1 MTANLLAIAG
11 GLFLIAVAL
20 RDVFQGVIVP
30 RAENTVL
37 RVSRYLMRGLW
48 RIWPHL
54 ADLFYRRSQRRR
66 EDFLANFAPFELITV
81 LVVWVVMLIVGWA
94 LFFYGIRDQL
104 RPSTLNFD
112 AALYYAGASLFTIG
126 YGDIVAVGPFAR
138 VMSLLSA
145 ASGLGTVAVVTSFLF
160 SVFGNFQN
168 RERFVVALGARAGLP
183 PSGAGLLAIHGY
195 SGLRDDLAQVFRD
208 GQDWTAGVMES
219 HLAYPILTMFRS
231 SHDYQSWVGTL
242 GTLLDASALV
252 MTVLDPAHMGNSE
265 THGQARIMYMLG
277 RHLTNDFAAYFGF
290 DLPHSGPGVERIE
303 FETACLHLRK
313 AGYVIRDPEI
323 AWEQFSRLRST
334 YGPHLNAL
342 ARWLQIPPVQWVGD
356 RSIIAPI
363 EATPH

>member
-1 MTANLLAIAG
+1 MAGNLLEVAS
-11 GLFLIAVAL
+11 GLFLIGVAL

-37 RVSRYLMRGLW
+37 RISRYLMRGLW
-48 RIWPHL
+48 HIWPRL
-54 ADLFYRRSQRRR
+54 ADVLHGRNPRRR
-66 EDFLANFAPFELITV
+66 EDFLANFAPFELITI
-81 LVVWVVMLIVGWA
+81 LVVWVVMLIVGWG
-94 LFFYGIRDQL
+94 LFFYGIRSQL
-104 RPSTLNFD
+104 RPPTLNFD

-126 YGDIVAVGPFAR
+126 YGDIVAVSPFAR
-138 VMSLLSA
+138 VMSLLAA

-168 RERFVVALGARAGLP
+168 RERFVVTLGARAGLP
-183 PSGAGLLAIHGY
+183 PSGAGLLAIHGF

-252 MTVLDPAHMGNSE
+252 MTVLDPAQLENSE
-265 THGQARIMYMLG
+265 THGQARIMYTLG
-277 RHLTNDFAAYFGF
+277 RHLTNDFAEYFRF
-290 DLPHSGPGVERIE
+290 DLAHSGPGVERIE
-303 FETACLHLRK
+303 FETACRHLRE
-313 AGYVIRDPEI
+313 AGFVIRDPQQTWDEF
-323 AWEQFSRLRST
+323 ARLRAA
-334 YGPHLNAL
+334 YAPHLNAL

-356 RSIIAPI
+356 RSIIAPVV
-363 EATPH
+363 PH